1 MSRENAVGQVVDDG
15 LGSATNGFLYID
27 STMPAC
33 YLPSLHGNAA
43 RIALITK
50 LGANRCSF
58 SGWSC
63 RYIIVMFIICLL
75 VTSGGKQNIA

>member
-1 MSRENAVGQVVDDG
+1 MSRKNAVGQVVDDG
-15 LGSATNGFLYID
+15 LGSATDGFLYVD
-27 STMPAC
+27 VTMPAR

-43 RIALITK
+43 RIALIIR
-50 LGANRCSF
+50 LGANSSSF
-58 SGWSC
+58 SGWSR